1 MPRGVPMLASIVPRT
16 RTCHRIF
23 RSVPKWHYLTFYGI
37 FTEKQILKKMHF
49 FSKRALKMPTWE
61 PWMTLID
68 CAAVQVNAK
77 LNGVLSVLFRDF

>member
-1 MPRGVPMLASIVPRT
+1 
-16 RTCHRIF
+16 
-23 RSVPKWHYLTFYGI
+23 
-37 FTEKQILKKMHF
+37 
-49 FSKRALKMPTWE
+49 MPTWE